1 MSSST
6 DARPNIPSES
16 LAHFSNGVA
25 LLLHFWTAL
34 KLAVDDQWG
43 GVDSEDKRGWL
54 AGVVVEQFEKNTYPE
69 DIESILILVMTEE
82 FNTLLEDDS
91 AYQVKRKINLLLD
104 ILITDPFVHILQLSQ
119 DLVNLYQDCVEGYYV
134 TVTMLQ
140 ERHQRFMN
148 QISTSNKAKIDND
161 NDSSDGNSN
170 EVSGQDESMYTGRRG
185 ISIGKATSAITLMA
199 DLHYPNPPVSIIA
212 LYKRLQLFILYIY
225 LLCILCIFLL
235 FLQDVPIIIPT
246 PIAGTL

>member
-6 DARPNIPSES
+6 DTRPNFPSES

-25 LLLHFWTAL
+25 LLLHSWTAL
-34 KLAVDDQWG
+34 KLAVDGQWG

-54 AGVVVEQFEKNTYPE
+54 AGVVVEQFEKNGKDTYPE
-69 DIESILILVMTEE
+69 DIESVLILVMTEE

-91 AYQVKRKINLLLD
+91 AYQ
-104 ILITDPFVHILQLSQ
+104 LSQ
-119 DLVNLYQDCVEGYYV
+119 DLVNLYQDCVEGNYV
-134 TVTMLQ
+134 TVAMLQ

-170 EVSGQDESMYTGRRG
+170 EESDQDESMYTGSSEMEGNSTNNLCDSQPPIVDEEGFQLVKRHRR
-185 ISIGKATSAITLMA
+185 
-199 DLHYPNPPVSIIA
+199 
-212 LYKRLQLFILYIY
+212 
-225 LLCILCIFLL
+225 
-235 FLQDVPIIIPT
+235 
-246 PIAGTL
+246 